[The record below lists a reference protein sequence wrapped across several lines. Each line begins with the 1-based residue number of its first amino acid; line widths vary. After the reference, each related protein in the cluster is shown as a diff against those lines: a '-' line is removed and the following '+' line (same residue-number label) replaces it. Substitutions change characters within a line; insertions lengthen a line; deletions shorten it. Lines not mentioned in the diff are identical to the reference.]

1 MTSAEE
7 DHVMWKTAVEQ
18 LLVFEVDFYVCYLL
32 LLWHKLVW
40 N

>member
-1 MTSAEE
+1 MKHSMKSAE

-32 LLWHKLVW
+32 LL
-40 N
+40 